1 MAADRHHHR
10 RRRITTIATAVAA
23 VALTAGLATGCD
35 PDDPGSVSDSLDC
48 ARNYDDFVDGLR
60 AIHETP
66 DSEKLD
72 EIEVRTDDS
81 KVGKAVRELNEAI
94 ADYNK
99 AVLNGE
105 HPDSDEI
112 DKAADKFKDVCS

>member
-1 MAADRHHHR
+1 MAADLR
-10 RRRITTIATAVAA
+10 RRRRFTTIATAVAA

-35 PDDPGSVSDSLDC
+35 PDDPDSIDNSLDC
-48 ARNYDDFVDGLR
+48 ARGYDDFVDSLR
-60 AIHETP
+60 AIHEAP

-81 KVGKAVRELNEAI
+81 KVGKAVRDLNKAI

-99 AVLNGE
+99 AVLDGE
-105 HPDSDEI
+105 HPDSDAI
-112 DKAADKFKDVCS
+112 DKAADKFKNVCS